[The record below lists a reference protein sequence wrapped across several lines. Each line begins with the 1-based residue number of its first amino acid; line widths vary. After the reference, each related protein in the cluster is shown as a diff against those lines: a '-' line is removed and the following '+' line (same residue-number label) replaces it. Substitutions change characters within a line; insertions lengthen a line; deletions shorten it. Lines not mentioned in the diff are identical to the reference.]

1 VAQQRSVL
9 IGVVI
14 TDPSGTRVLTEDS
27 QSSLKSTGPEGGH
40 MYCGSLPGPFEGVR
54 LSLSKGPETLIS
66 RIAVPPEEAFEEICP
81 VPHT

>member
-1 VAQQRSVL
+1 MAQQRSVL

-14 TDPSGTRVLTEDS
+14 TDPRGTRVLTEAS

-40 MYCGSLPGPFEGVR
+40 MYCGSLPEPFEAVR
-54 LSLSKGPETLIS
+54 LALSKEQETLIY
-66 RIAVPPEEAFEEICP
+66 RIAVPPLEAFEEICP